1 MQFNLDINRH
11 SYMVRAYGPG
21 SVTVTLPID
30 SQEPAPDA
38 LDAIGPASSR
48 MRQEVLTRSLII
60 TPEHLIR
67 NWPPQT
73 LNELAASHMR
83 VLQEL
88 KPEVVLLGSGSRFA
102 WPNGEALV
110 PLVQAGIGY
119 EVMDTAAACRTYNIL
134 MSDGRRVA
142 AALLMIGEA
151 PK

>member
-1 MQFNLDINRH
+1 MQFNLDLNRH
-11 SYMVRAYGPG
+11 SYTIRAYGPG
-21 SVTVTLPID
+21 SVTVTLPMD

-48 MRQEVLTRSLII
+48 VRQEVLSRSLII

-67 NWPPQT
+67 NWPPQV
-73 LNELAASHMR
+73 LNDLAAPHMQ
-83 VLQEL
+83 VLEEL
-88 KPEVVLLGSGSRFA
+88 RPEVVLLGSGGRFG
-102 WPNGEALV
+102 WPDKAALA

-142 AALLMIGEA
+142 AALLMI
-151 PK
+151 K